1 MENGDSNN
9 VAALE
14 KKSIT
19 AALKQDWKAA
29 INTNLQLLDVEK
41 KNKKSKMRLG
51 RAYLQTRDFSKAE
64 KLFKQVLREDPVNS
78 IAKKN
83 LELAKLKKAYKNH
96 LETNPKNLIKEPG
109 KTTTE
114 MLELSSK
121 KLTAS
126 SFSPRE
132 ELGLKVNKA
141 SVNVL
146 RGGKV
151 IGKVIAPDL
160 VRRLNCAK
168 SKKASLKAEFHSG
181 RYNVIRVLFKSDIAV
196 FRSEKQELKPYMKK
210 GTLDEPTAE
219 MATTENT
226 KS

>member
-1 MENGDSNN
+1 MENGNSQN
-9 VAALE
+9 VAVLE
-14 KKSIT
+14 KKAIA
-19 AALKQDWKAA
+19 AALKQNWKAA
-29 INTNLQLLDVEK
+29 IKTNLQLLEVEK
-41 KNKKSKMRLG
+41 KNKKAKMRLG
-51 RAYLQTRDFSKAE
+51 RAYLQTRDFGKSE

-83 LELAKLKKAYKNH
+83 LELAKAKKADKNH
-96 LETNPKNLIKEPG
+96 LESDPKNLIKEPG

-114 MLELSSK
+114 IMELSSK

-126 SFSPRE
+126 SFEPRE

-160 VRRLNCAK
+160 VRRLNSAK

-210 GTLDEPTAE
+210 GTIDEPAVE
-219 MATTENT
+219 IATPENT
-226 KS
+226 KG